1 MNKKAI
7 TKNKGFS
14 FAAISNTRGYIMG
27 LATFMVVFCHS
38 YISFD
43 YLFKN
48 APFIA
53 DTLNAIR
60 KMGVSGVDVF
70 LIISG
75 FGLYYSFSNNSKII
89 QFYKKRITR
98 ILPAAII
105 VPVFWYAQKDMNGL
119 GDFFKKVTN
128 FNFYTDGV
136 RNFWYLA
143 LIVVL
148 YAIYPLIHK
157 LIEKTGIYGTLGLI
171 ALTVTG
177 TLLLKKFDYQQYL
190 YIEIALWRIPTFFLG
205 VWFAR
210 LAKKDVH
217 IPYFVIAI
225 LGILLI
231 PATVMGFH
239 YCSQWISEK
248 AFNYGTLIMIQR
260 LLGNVI
266 GVCTTLVFAA
276 LLNNRN
282 NPFTT
287 FLTWLGSYSLEI
299 YLIHGNL
306 GGLLYSKISTG
317 DPSHLAYYIIVFI
330 ISIPLA
336 MALKAFSDSI
346 NKNLFYRNAAKK

>member
-1 MNKKAI
+1 MNNKAI
-7 TKNKGFS
+7 SKSKGFS
-14 FAAISNTRGYIMG
+14 FSAISNTRGYIMG

-38 YISFD
+38 YINFD
-43 YLFKN
+43 HLFKN

-53 DTLNAIR
+53 DTFTAIR

-75 FGLYYSFSNNSKII
+75 FGLYYSFSNNSKLLN
-89 QFYKKRITR
+89 FYKKRITR
-98 ILPAAII
+98 ILPAATI
-105 VPVFWYAQKDMNGL
+105 VPVFWYAQKNMSGL

-128 FNFYTDGV
+128 LNFYTDGV
-136 RNFWYLA
+136 RYFWYLA

-157 LIEKTGIYGTLGLI
+157 LIEKTGFYGTAGLI
-171 ALTVTG
+171 VLTIAG

-190 YIEIALWRIPTFFLG
+190 YIEIALFRIPTFFIG

-217 IPYFVIAI
+217 IPYFVII
-225 LGILLI
+225 IFGVLLI
-231 PATVMGFH
+231 PATLMGFH
-239 YCSQWISEK
+239 YCSNWISDK
-248 AFNYGTLIMIQR
+248 TFNHGTLIMIQR

-266 GVCTTLVFAA
+266 GVSTTLVFAA
-276 LLNNRN
+276 LLNNRS

-287 FLTWLGSYSLEI
+287 FLTWLGTYSLEI

-306 GGLLYSKISTG
+306 GSLLYNEISTG

-346 NKNLFYRNAAKK
+346 NKNLFYRNSDKK